1 MTNEAVNRAAA
12 ANKARFG
19 VQPAEISLAKLTFF

>member
-1 MTNEAVNRAAA
+1 MTNEGVSQAAA
-12 ANKARFG
+12 ANKARPG